1 MTATSARSDRPGS
14 SCCIPWQRYQ
24 SGIPGEHGPMTSN
37 LLQALRVL
45 AIGFLTA
52 FAGGAPAATEAPDVL
67 VKRTVEEVLQ
77 AIQQTPERAALHR
90 IAEQKVLP
98 NFDFREMTRLAVG
111 TNWRKASPE
120 QQAAL
125 EGGFRKLLVNVYT
138 TALTKSGQKGGG
150 RTLEVKPAAAKGDE
164 TVVKTVIKE
173 PDGQR
178 VAIDYRMAS
187 RDGGWKVYDVVVE
200 GVSLVTSY
208 RSSFESEVS
217 KGGVDGLIKAL

>member
-1 MTATSARSDRPGS
+1 
-14 SCCIPWQRYQ
+14 
-24 SGIPGEHGPMTSN
+24 MTSH
-37 LLQALRVL
+37 LRQGLSVL
-45 AIGFLTA
+45 AVWTLTVC
-52 FAGGAPAATEAPDVL
+52 AGGALAATEAPDVL

-77 AIQQTPERAALHR
+77 VIQQTPERAALHR

-111 TNWRKASPE
+111 ANWRKASPE

-138 TALTKSGQKGGG
+138 TALTKSGPQGAG
-150 RTLEVKPAAAKGDE
+150 RTLEVKPLPAAAKGDE
-164 TVVKTVIKE
+164 TVVKTLIKE

-217 KGGVDGLIKAL
+217 KGGVDGLIKALENRNRAPVKS

>member
-1 MTATSARSDRPGS
+1 
-14 SCCIPWQRYQ
+14 
-24 SGIPGEHGPMTSN
+24 MTSN
-37 LLQALRVL
+37 RLQALRVL
-45 AIGFLTA
+45 AIGFLMA
-52 FAGGAPAATEAPDVL
+52 FAGGALAATEAPDVL

-77 AIQQTPERAALHR
+77 VIQQTPERAALHR

-111 TNWRKASPE
+111 ANWRKASPE

-138 TALTKSGQKGGG
+138 TALTKSGPKGAG
-150 RTLEVKPAAAKGDE
+150 RTLEVKPLPAAKGDE

-217 KGGVDGLIKAL
+217 KGGVDGLIKALEHRNRAPVRS

>member
-1 MTATSARSDRPGS
+1 
-14 SCCIPWQRYQ
+14 
-24 SGIPGEHGPMTSN
+24 MTSN
-37 LLQALRVL
+37 LLQVLRVL

-52 FAGGAPAATEAPDVL
+52 FAGGASAATEAPDVL

-77 AIQQTPERAALHR
+77 VIQQTPERAALHR

-125 EGGFRKLLVNVYT
+125 EGGLRKLLVNVYT
-138 TALTKSGQKGGG
+138 TALTKSGPQGAG
-150 RTLEVKPAAAKGDE
+150 RTLEVKPLPAAAKGDE

-217 KGGVDGLIKAL
+217 KGGVDGLIKALENRNRAPVKS

>member
-1 MTATSARSDRPGS
+1 
-14 SCCIPWQRYQ
+14 
-24 SGIPGEHGPMTSN
+24 MTSN
-37 LLQALRVL
+37 RLQALRVL
-45 AIGFLTA
+45 SIGFLMA
-52 FAGGAPAATEAPDVL
+52 FAGGALAATEAPDVL

-77 AIQQTPERAALHR
+77 VIQQTPERAALHR

-111 TNWRKASPE
+111 ANWRKASPE

-138 TALTKSGQKGGG
+138 TALTKSGPKGAG
-150 RTLEVKPAAAKGDE
+150 RTLEVKPQPAAKGDE
-164 TVVKTVIKE
+164 AVVKTVIKE

-217 KGGVDGLIKAL
+217 KGGVDGLIKALEHRNRAPVKS